1 VEGKGNDLLSPFFEA
16 VREEFSQM
24 REKKNREQGLERGS
38 ARAFF
43 FAFGP
48 LYHWLQGKGV
58 TYSQSCGD
66 ALRQ

>member
-24 REKKNREQGLERGS
+24 REKIENGVWKGDLLEL
-38 ARAFF
+38 FF

>member
-43 FAFGP
+43 FCLRSP
-48 LYHWLQGKGV
+48 LSLVIGKRGHLF
-58 TYSQSCGD
+58 SILWRCS
-66 ALRQ
+66 